1 MATGVHQHTGQIV
14 DGIAELTQR
23 MQRCF
28 KTRVGTL
35 PLHPD
40 YGSNLPNRVDD
51 KMLPGVFDVDVYA
64 DVADALANPANG
76 FTDEF
81 KLHRA
86 SLIYQSHATI
96 ELTLV
101 GELLLNGES
110 ITIEGLSINAPD
122 KSGAAPW
129 QSI

>member
-1 MATGVHQHTGQIV
+1 MATGVHQHTGQTV

-86 SLIYQSHATI
+86 SLTSQNLASM

-101 GELLLNGES
+101 GELLLNGAS

-122 KSGAAPW
+122 TAGATP
-129 QSI
+129 